1 MTAPQQVQAGSPALL
16 IAVASAA
23 FLVDRV
29 SKFAVQRYIPVG
41 DSRPVAGGLVY
52 LDHAQNTG
60 AAFSL
65 APSLGNLF
73 LVFAVVATIAIIY
86 YYRRVPRAEV
96 WTRVALGLILGGA
109 LGNAVD
115 RVVAG
120 SVTDFI
126 DLRFWPVFNLA
137 DSAIVVGAVIL
148 AWRLSVRPASSR
160 ESQ

>member
-1 MTAPQQVQAGSPALL
+1 MPVPDRAQPGSPALL
-16 IAVASAA
+16 IAVACAA
-23 FLVDRV
+23 FLVDRA
-29 SKFAVQRYIPVG
+29 SKFAVQRYIPLG
-41 DSRPVAGGLVY
+41 GSRPLAGGLVY
-52 LDHAQNTG
+52 IDHAQNTG

-73 LVFAVVATIAIIY
+73 LVFAAVATVAIVY
-86 YYRRVPRAEV
+86 YHRRVPRAEV

-109 LGNAVD
+109 LGNALD
-115 RVVAG
+115 RVLSG

-148 AWRLSVRPASSR
+148 AWRLSVWPSGGR
-160 ESQ
+160 ER

>member
-1 MTAPQQVQAGSPALL
+1 MSTPDASQPGSPVLL
-16 IAVASAA
+16 IGVACAA
-23 FLVDRV
+23 FLVDRA
-29 SKFAVQRYIPVG
+29 SKFAVQRYIPLG
-41 DSRPVAGGLVY
+41 EGRPVAGGLVY
-52 LDHAQNTG
+52 IDHAQNTG

-73 LVFAVVATIAIIY
+73 LVFALIATVAIIW
-86 YYRRVPRAEV
+86 YYRRVPRSEV

-109 LGNAVD
+109 LGNALD
-115 RVVAG
+115 RVVFG

-148 AWRLSVRPASSR
+148 AWRFSVRP
-160 ESQ
+160 SQDEEAR